1 MVGHFCAE
9 VVCVLYIFFS
19 VCISHK
25 RELKSMYDT
34 LMFFAVPLQEVP

>member
-1 MVGHFCAE
+1 MVGHFYAE
-9 VVCVLYIFFS
+9 VVCVLYFFS